1 MINMKK
7 ITNLRFFVPLVF
19 IASILLGPA
28 FNFILFY
35 YNKIPNT
42 YWSFRISDIQ
52 FADIM
57 AITVILFSIIFLV
70 SYKFSEKISYEPA
83 ISLCLVIIGS
93 FCIYAAFASTWIIYL
108 ITYIV
113 IGVTTGFI
121 LPKIIDL
128 IVDTS
133 RVEKI
138 KKYQLLFLP
147 ISIIVWLFIHSII
160 FELIGMHSWRVS
172 YLMIGILNI
181 ASSPSIF
188 LYKQF
193 E

>member
-1 MINMKK
+1 MKK

-19 IASILLGPA
+19 IASIFLGPA
-28 FNFILFY
+28 FNFIVFF
-35 YNKIPNT
+35 YNKIPNS
-42 YWSFRISDIQ
+42 YWSLRITDLQ

-57 AITVILFSIIFLV
+57 AITVILFSIIFLI
-70 SYKFSEKISYEPA
+70 SYKYSENISYEPA
-83 ISLCLVIIGS
+83 ISFCLVIIGFS
-93 FCIYAAFASTWIIYL
+93 CIYAAFATSWIIFL
-108 ITYIV
+108 IPFIV
-113 IGVTTGFI
+113 IGIASGFI

-138 KKYQLLFLP
+138 KIYQTLFLP
-147 ISIIVWLFIHSII
+147 ICIIVWLLIHSII
-160 FELIGMHSWRVS
+160 FELIGLQSWRIS